1 MNPLETHLTYPFE
14 DNMPEPG
21 ELMQVCAGVYWL
33 RMKLPFALN
42 HINLWLL
49 EDGTGW
55 TIIDCGIANDETRA
69 NWEHIF
75 AHHLRG
81 KPVTRVIATHC
92 HPDHLG
98 LADWLCKR
106 WHVPLWM
113 SGGEFAFGR
122 MMQACL
128 PGVDGASM
136 LPHFQQH
143 GATDPALIARLSERK
158 DYYPGL
164 VPSIPSTY
172 VRLHD
177 LDLVRIGAHQWR
189 VMTGFGHS
197 PEHVS
202 LYCEELKC
210 LISGDMLLPRISTNV
225 SVWPIEP
232 FANSLKLFLDSL
244 DEYCA
249 LDSDTLVL
257 PSHGKPFQGIH
268 MRVQQLIHHHDDR
281 LAEVVALCVTPQS
294 ANDIVPV
301 MFPRPLDTH
310 QLTFALGEA
319 LAHCHYLW
327 YAGKVKRLKG
337 DDGIYRFINSETK

>member
-1 MNPLETHLTYPFE
+1 ML
-14 DNMPEPG
+14 
-21 ELMQVCAGVYWL
+21 VCPGVYWL

-49 EDGTGW
+49 EDDAGW
-55 TIIDCGIANDETRA
+55 TIIDCGISNDETRA
-69 NWEHIF
+69 NWENIF
-75 AHHLRG
+75 SSFLNG
-81 KPVTRVIATHC
+81 KPVTRVIVTHC

-98 LADWLCKR
+98 LSDWLCQR
-106 WHVPLWM
+106 WQVMLWM
-113 SGGEFAFGR
+113 SGGEYAFGR
-122 MMQACL
+122 MMQAGL
-128 PGVDGASM
+128 PGVDGLSM
-136 LPHFQQH
+136 VPHFQQH
-143 GATDPALIARLSERK
+143 GVTDPALIARLAERK
-158 DYYPGL
+158 EYYPGL
-164 VPSIPSTY
+164 VPNVPTSY
-172 VRLHD
+172 VRMQENQLI
-177 LDLVRIGAHQWR
+177 RIGAQHWR
-189 VMTGFGHS
+189 VFTGFGHS

-232 FANSLKLFLDSL
+232 LANPVQQFLDSL

-257 PSHGKPFQGIH
+257 PSHGKPFQGLH
-268 MRVQQLIHHHDDR
+268 MRVQQLTDHHHAR
-281 LAEVVALCVTPQS
+281 LAEVLQCCATPQS

-301 MFPRPLDTH
+301 MFTRPLDTH

-327 YAGKVKRLKG
+327 FTKQLHRIQGA
-337 DDGIYRFINSETK
+337 DGIYRFVSAGKTET